1 MKINKSNKLFFY
13 EYKLYININ
22 LGGTGMKY
30 VGLLLSSI
38 FVFLIVLTNLYC
50 NSVTLDIKHIKDYV
64 LEANI
69 ILEDVLEKEEKIT
82 EKKGEYIS
90 RLMTLKK
97 GMENSKTSFLVKD
110 FKEYKVKSIENLIYS
125 LSEEK
130 NKDEYIKEV
139 YKYNELSGK
148 ELDKLINKQ
157 FIKRTYLSTN
167 TYT

>member
-1 MKINKSNKLFFY
+1 
-13 EYKLYININ
+13 
-22 LGGTGMKY
+22 MKY

-50 NSVTLDIKHIKDYV
+50 NSVTLDIKYIKDYV

>member
-1 MKINKSNKLFFY
+1 
-13 EYKLYININ
+13 
-22 LGGTGMKY
+22 MKY